1 MSVQSKLNIFL
12 NLIDYRNIY
21 QLPYNNNAQTLATTI
36 RDKRL
41 TGKGLIKQNIKREA
55 HRLQLYRTYRLQNYT
70 THRLQLLQ
78 THRLRLYNRL
88 FSKHIIN
95 LATTYVWRRRLTS
108 TQRNR
113 FINLANNA
121 NNIRFTNNLSTIDQ
135 IARLATPQITDN
147 PLDDDFFNGAGNFCN
162 NNNSLDS
169 LILPAGCLGSS
180 SSFP

>member
-21 QLPYNNNAQTLATTI
+21 QLPYSNNAQTLATTI

-55 HRLQLYRTYRLQNYT
+55 RRLQLHRTYRLQNYT

-78 THRLRLYNRL
+78 TNRLRLYNRL
-88 FSKHIIN
+88 FSRHIIN

-108 TQRNR
+108 TQRDR
-113 FINLANNA
+113 FKNLANNA
-121 NNIRFTNNLSTIDQ
+121 NHIRFTNNLSTIDQ
-135 IARLATPQITDN
+135 IAQLTTPQITNN
-147 PLDDDFFNGAGNFCN
+147 PLENDFFNGVENFCDN
-162 NNNSLDS
+162 DNSLET

-180 SSFP
+180 TFP